1 MNSEKISV
9 RLPVEIIQHLSH
21 LSNVTNRTK
30 SFYIREAVERF
41 LEEIGRE
48 EQEQERLVYLA
59 NVDNLEMLKVK
70 LEKTTL

>member
-1 MNSEKISV
+1 MNLEKISV
-9 RLPVEIIQHLSH
+9 RLSVEIIQRLSH

>member
-1 MNSEKISV
+1 MNSEMISV

-48 EQEQERLVYLA
+48 EQERLVYLA

>member
-9 RLPVEIIQHLSH
+9 RLPVEIIQRLSH

-48 EQEQERLVYLA
+48 EQERLVHLA